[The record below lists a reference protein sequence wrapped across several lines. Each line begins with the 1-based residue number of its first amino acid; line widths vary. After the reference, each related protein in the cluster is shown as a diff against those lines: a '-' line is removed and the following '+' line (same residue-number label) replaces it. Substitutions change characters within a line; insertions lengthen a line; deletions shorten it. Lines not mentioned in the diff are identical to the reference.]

1 MKKSVLLIIAVSLVL
16 LMLLAGRY
24 YFSQQDFG
32 LSNPYWN
39 GLFQFGSETRPI
51 YDLSALSGIG
61 PGATFLVISP
71 QTNYTVPEALTI
83 SSFLSRGG
91 HVVVM
96 DDYGDSNSL
105 LLSIGSPVTLDQVPL
120 CQNIDYYQTPSF
132 PVIKNIGNSSLMEN
146 VSSLV
151 FDHPVSLNVT
161 GNATIIASTSDRG
174 WLDYNDNDIIE
185 KTEHT
190 GRYPVAAEI
199 SYGSG
204 MLTVIGDPDLLIN
217 SMQDQ
222 GDNKVLASNILASG
236 AVYVDMAHGQT
247 MPPVAQAYYLIKY
260 NLIAQFICVLAIL
273 LIAYIYYRRNDVA
286 RLLHKHEEPGVE
298 PVDAKAVIIENLK
311 KTPLSNDQIEELK
324 RKL

>member
-1 MKKSVLLIIAVSLVL
+1 MKKSVLLIVAVALAF
-16 LMLLAGRY
+16 LMLLAGRF
-24 YFSQQDFG
+24 YFTQQDFG

-39 GLFQFGSETRPI
+39 GLFQIGSETRPV
-51 YDLSALSGIG
+51 YDIGALSGIG

-71 QTNYTVPEALTI
+71 QSDYTEPEASAI
-83 SSFLSRGG
+83 SSFLRRGG

-105 LLSIGSPVTLDQVPL
+105 LLAIGSPVTLDQVPL
-120 CQNIDYYQTPSF
+120 CQNVDYYQVPSF
-132 PVIKNIGNSSLMEN
+132 PVIKNINNSSLMEN

-161 GNATIIASTSDRG
+161 GDADIIASTSDRG
-174 WLDYNDNDIIE
+174 WLDYNDNGMID
-185 KTEHT
+185 KAEHT

-199 SYGSG
+199 GYGSG

-236 AVYVDMAHGQT
+236 TVYVDMAHGQA
-247 MPPVAQAYYLIKY
+247 MPPIAQAYYLIKY
-260 NLIAQFICVLAIL
+260 DLIAQLLCVLAIL
-273 LIAYIYYRRNDVA
+273 LIAYVYYRRNDVA
-286 RLLHKHEEPGVE
+286 RLLHKREESRVE
-298 PVDAKAVIIENLK
+298 PVDAKAVIIESMK
-311 KTPLSNDQIEELK
+311 KTPLSNDQIEEFK